1 MNENTRNAFAN
12 ELDITEDELVKLIKE
27 NPLEVFGEEITWD
40 PGNVVLKEEQ
50 GGQLYPD
57 IVGRDSQDRTVIVE
71 VKKKTLSKKGEPN
84 DPRNKQVAAEA
95 VGQILHYA
103 SAYIRQ
109 YPEAKLR
116 LFIVIQEP
124 SLRVCQRAAKPC
136 EFLRSHDINIHC
148 ILLSNSAISSFF

>member
-1 MNENTRNAFAN
+1 MAHN
-12 ELDITEDELVKLIKE
+12 ELDIPENELVKLIKE
-27 NPLEVFGEEITWD
+27 NPLELLGEEITWD
-40 PGNVVLKEEQ
+40 PENVVLKEEQ
-50 GGQLYPD
+50 GGRLHPD

-71 VKKKTLSKKGEPN
+71 VKKKTLSN

-148 ILLSNSAISSFF
+148 IPLSNSAISSFF

>member
-1 MNENTRNAFAN
+1 MWYLRRNKAVGYTR
-12 ELDITEDELVKLIKE
+12 I
-27 NPLEVFGEEITWD
+27 
-40 PGNVVLKEEQ
+40 
-50 GGQLYPD
+50 

-71 VKKKTLSKKGEPN
+71 VKKKTLSKRGEPN

-109 YPEAKLR
+109 DPEAKLR

-136 EFLRSHDINIHC
+136 EFLLSHDINIHC
-148 ILLSNSAISSFF
+148 ISLSNSAISSFFY